1 MQSIKILLSFL
12 VLVSYSA
19 NLSAQPER
27 DQTMN
32 QNYPIVFATF
42 AETEEQLQHAV
53 FLVESV
59 RAFAGKF
66 KNAPVWVY
74 IPTDLLNKYA
84 RLEDKI
90 AALGAGTKTS
100 RAPEQS
106 LRYYFARK
114 VFAAGKAE
122 TEAEGNADILV
133 WMDEDT
139 IILAEP
145 EDFNLKNGIS
155 FAYRPVMHNRS
166 GSLYSEPPGAFWS
179 RIYEKLKIDENALFP
194 MVTPADRQTIRVYF
208 NAGLLVV
215 RPEQRILRRWGE
227 DFTTLY
233 SDSVL
238 ADMCDNDIE
247 KKIFIHQTALVGAV
261 LNKLKK
267 EEMIEL
273 SDRYNYPIF
282 FHRQYEAE
290 KEFGSIENI
299 VTLRYDVYFRN
310 PDPQWSKKLQGP
322 SRIVEWLKERLGK

>member
-166 GSLYSEPPGAFWS
+166 GSLYSEPPGAIWS
-179 RIYEKLKIDENALFP
+179 RI
-194 MVTPADRQTIRVYF
+194 
-208 NAGLLVV
+208 
-215 RPEQRILRRWGE
+215 
-227 DFTTLY
+227 
-233 SDSVL
+233 
-238 ADMCDNDIE
+238 
-247 KKIFIHQTALVGAV
+247 
-261 LNKLKK
+261 
-267 EEMIEL
+267 
-273 SDRYNYPIF
+273 
-282 FHRQYEAE
+282 
-290 KEFGSIENI
+290 
-299 VTLRYDVYFRN
+299 
-310 PDPQWSKKLQGP
+310 
-322 SRIVEWLKERLGK
+322 